1 MKNISIDLSEKI
13 NKTAV
18 SMLIEIEKIAQKRG
32 LSFFIVGATA
42 RDIILEHQF
51 NIKPSRATIDIDIGI
66 FVSGWDQFELLK
78 DELLSLGE
86 FKHSKQKQRLYY
98 IDNFILDIIPFGAIA
113 TEDNSIIWP
122 PENEIHMSIV
132 GFQESYQ
139 HAISVKL
146 SSTPELIV
154 KVVSLAGLALL
165 KIISWNDNPE
175 RRGKDAIDL
184 FLIMKNYLDA
194 GNLDRLIEKAIDLFE
209 EKDYELAS
217 SCFLGRDIGDIAT
230 PETKAILVE
239 ILERELNSKQGHNIV
254 IDVMQSDSYR
264 NQSYE
269 RIVEYFEALL
279 KGLAGQKA

>member
-1 MKNISIDLSEKI
+1 MKNISIDLSGKI

-18 SMLIEIEKIAQKRG
+18 SILIEIEKIAQKRG

-86 FKHSKQKQRLYY
+86 FRPSKQKQRLYY

-154 KVVSLAGLALL
+154 KVVNLAGLALL

-217 SCFLGRDIGDIAT
+217 SRFLGRDIGEIAT
-230 PETKAILVE
+230 PATKAILVE
-239 ILERELNSKQGHNIV
+239 ILEKELNSKQGQNIV
-254 IDVMQSDSYR
+254 IDVMQSASYR
-264 NQSYE
+264 NQPYE
-269 RIVEYFEALL
+269 RIVEYFKALL
-279 KGLAGQKA
+279 EGLVEQKG